1 MFTVCL
7 KKIDKIKKL
16 WPITVLISDFEMRP
30 AQECSF
36 ILKLFNS
43 NVLSIDI
50 AKQILIIMFKIID
63 TKRFILWIS

>member
-7 KKIDKIKKL
+7 KKINKIKNL
-16 WPITVLISDFEMRP
+16 WPITVLISHFENRP
-30 AQECSF
+30 AQEYSF

-50 AKQILIIMFKIID
+50 AKKILIFMFKIID

>member
-7 KKIDKIKKL
+7 KKINKIKNL
-16 WPITVLISDFEMRP
+16 THNSFLSDFEIRP
-30 AQECSF
+30 AQEYLC

-50 AKQILIIMFKIID
+50 AK
-63 TKRFILWIS
+63 

>member
-7 KKIDKIKKL
+7 KKSNKIKKFMTHNSFL
-16 WPITVLISDFEMRP
+16 SDFEIRP
-30 AQECSF
+30 AQEYLC

-50 AKQILIIMFKIID
+50 AK
-63 TKRFILWIS
+63 